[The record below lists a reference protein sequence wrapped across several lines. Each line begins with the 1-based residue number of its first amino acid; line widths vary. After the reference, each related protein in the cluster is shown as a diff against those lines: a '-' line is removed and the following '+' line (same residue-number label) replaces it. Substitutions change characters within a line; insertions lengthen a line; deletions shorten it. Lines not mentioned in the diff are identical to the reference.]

1 MGTADKHGVRGE
13 PGVAWRCMMASRLK
27 RPWPAHKDGGLAN
40 PTTLVPQV
48 GVVLAVNE
56 NKGEITLSQGGGNS
70 LRLIA
75 HPHLLKDVRIWG
87 SCMC

>member
-1 MGTADKHGVRGE
+1 
-13 PGVAWRCMMASRLK
+13 MASRLK
-27 RPWPAHKDGGLAN
+27 KPWQEHKDGGPVK

-70 LRLIA
+70 LQLVA

-87 SCMC
+87 VVHVLRQGSVVRGLRFL

>member
-1 MGTADKHGVRGE
+1 
-13 PGVAWRCMMASRLK
+13 MASRLK

-75 HPHLLKDVRIWG
+75 HPLLLKDVRIWG
-87 SCMC
+87 VVHVLRQGSVVRGLRCL